1 LGSLVAT
8 ATSSL
13 YVVLFAENAVL
24 LLGKARIHDALNDIE
39 ASLPLYKQ
47 VLQLDASNVE
57 AMACVAAHHFYT
69 DQPEIALRLYRYD
82 STFCGHEAFFQGI

>member
-1 LGSLVAT
+1 M
-8 ATSSL
+8 
-13 YVVLFAENAVL
+13 L